1 MRLYWDEK
9 MKGSREI
16 KRYVQRNLAHLRAVQ
31 WDDLMVILK
40 GQTCKKW
47 YNRQKFK
54 RGVGAPENKF

>member
-1 MRLYWDEK
+1 

-16 KRYVQRNLAHLRAVQ
+16 KRYVQKNLAHLRAVQ